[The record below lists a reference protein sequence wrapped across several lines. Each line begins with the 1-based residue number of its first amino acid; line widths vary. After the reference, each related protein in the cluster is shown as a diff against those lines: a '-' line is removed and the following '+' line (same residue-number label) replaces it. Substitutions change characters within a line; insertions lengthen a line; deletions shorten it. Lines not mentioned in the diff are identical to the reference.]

1 MTCSIKD
8 VEIVLSDAL
17 PAIFELILQFPLEMT
32 DNDVAVKMIRQG
44 VMYGMTDLNVAS
56 ISLSDIS
63 LILGEG

>member
-8 VEIVLSDAL
+8 VEIVFSDAL
-17 PAIFELILQFPLEMT
+17 PTIFELILQLPLEMT

-44 VMYGMTDLNVAS
+44 VIYGMTDLNVAS